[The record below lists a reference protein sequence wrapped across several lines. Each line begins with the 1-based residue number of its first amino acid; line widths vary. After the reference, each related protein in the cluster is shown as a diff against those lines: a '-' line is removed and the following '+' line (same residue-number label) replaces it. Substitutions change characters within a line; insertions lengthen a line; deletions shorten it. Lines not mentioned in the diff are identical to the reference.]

1 MHFSKVKKVH
11 RAIVRG
17 WNGEVG
23 PYINL
28 IAYITIPET
37 AIAYVLRGWLRVGS
51 AALAIVAYVIVL
63 FLCWH
68 LGKKK
73 R

>member
-1 MHFSKVKKVH
+1 MHISKIHKVH
-11 RAIVRG
+11 KAIING
-17 WNGEVG
+17 WNNDVG

-37 AIAYVLRGWLRVGS
+37 AIAYLLKGWIRIGS
-51 AALAIVAYVIVL
+51 AAVAVIAYVLVL

-68 LGKKK
+68 FGKRK
-73 R
+73 